1 MIADLN
7 LYVVAAIVLAGSIF
21 SVLGALGL
29 VRFPDVYSRIHA
41 ASKAG
46 LVGAGL
52 LLLAVAIAS
61 LQLEIVL
68 RTLIGIVF
76 LMLTTPVSAHLLARA
91 SYAGGYPTSVITK
104 IDDLKD

>member
-1 MIADLN
+1 MMADLH
-7 LYVVAAIVLAGSIF
+7 LYLVATIVLAGSIF
-21 SVLGALGL
+21 SLLATLGL

-61 LQLEIVL
+61 LQIEIVL

-91 SYAGGYPTSVITK
+91 SYASGYPTSVITK
-104 IDDLKD
+104 IDELKD